1 MKKLLLSSLFLISAS
16 IVFSQKINERVY
28 SSYSEDE
35 LATIISEQPE
45 MVSILN
51 YAVDHACYIT
61 NAPSG
66 KSIDDFETIN
76 WDSEAVPSFT
86 DLKKKIEKQNQ
97 YFLISGTNKMLVIKS
112 EWVLKNEMENQQK

>member
-35 LATIISEQPE
+35 LATTISEQPE
-45 MVSILN
+45 MVGILN
-51 YAVDHACYIT
+51 YAIDHACYIT
-61 NAPSG
+61 NATSV
-66 KSIDDFETIN
+66 KSTDGFETITWN
-76 WDSEAVPSFT
+76 SESVPSFV
-86 DLKKKIEKQNQ
+86 DLRKKIEKQNQ

-112 EWVLKNEMENQQK
+112 EWVLKNELENQKR